1 MVVRKNSI
9 VGIYYRV
16 NDSDGS
22 IIDSNEDFE
31 PLQYLQG
38 AGNIL
43 PALEAAIEAASI
55 NEERKIVLEPGEG
68 YGDYNKQ
75 FIISVSREE
84 FAAGGEQPQQGMK
97 VERGDGVEMEVIA
110 MDEDKVILDGNHPLA
125 GKTLYFHVRV
135 VAIREAT
142 PGELQQGQPLPPD
155 NKSCGPGCCC

>member
-1 MVVRKNSI
+1 MAVRKNSI
-9 VGIYYRV
+9 VSIYYRV

-22 IIDSNEDFE
+22 IVDSNVDFE

-43 PALEAAIEAASI
+43 PVLEAAMEATTI
-55 NEERKIVLEPGEG
+55 NEEKEIILEPGEG

-75 FIISVSREE
+75 LIISVSREE
-84 FAAGGEQPQQGMK
+84 FPAGGEQLQQGMK

-110 MDEDKVILDGNHPLA
+110 VDEDMVLLDGNHPLA

-135 VAIREAT
+135 VAVREAT
-142 PGELQQGQPLPPD
+142 PRELQQGRPLPLD
-155 NKSCGPGCCC
+155 NESCGPGCCC